1 MDEQEFPKAYDPKN
15 WESTILARWDEAGLA
30 NPDTCIEAGV
40 TKADAEPFSIVL
52 PPPNVTGTLHIGHA
66 AMLAIED
73 TIVRYKRMAGYRT
86 LWLPGT
92 DHAAIATES
101 KVRKILLEEEGKSR
115 QDLGREEFLKRV
127 EKFALDSHD
136 TIVNQVKR
144 MGSSVDWSREAYTI
158 DKTRSLGV
166 RTAFKRMYDAGIIY
180 RGNRIVNWDPI
191 GQTTIS
197 DDELVYKEES
207 AKLYYLKYGPFEI
220 ATARPETK
228 FGDKYIVMHPDDTR
242 YAEYADGQKL
252 TVEWINGPIEATI
265 VKDTAIDMAF
275 GTGVMTITPWHS
287 TVDFELAE
295 RHGLDMEPIIDLHGV
310 LLPVAGEF
318 AGLAITEARE
328 KIIAKLDSKGL
339 VTKIDEPYVH
349 QVATAERTGA
359 IVEPQIMRQWFVSVN
374 REFEPARNASR
385 NDAGGRGGKMVTLK
399 SLMQDAVRSKEIT
412 ILPERFEKNY
422 FYWIDNLRDWCI
434 SRQLW
439 FGHQIPVWYR
449 GNETYCGIEAPD
461 GEGWQ
466 QDPDTLDTWFSSGL
480 WTFSTLGWP
489 DETTDDFKTYHPTA
503 LLETGYDIL
512 FFWVARMI
520 LMSGFLLDEIPFRTV
535 YLHGLVRDER
545 GRKMSK
551 SLGNTVNPLDVAE
564 RYGADALR
572 LALIVGSTPGN
583 DVKVGDEKF
592 TAMRNF
598 VNKLWNMGRYIA
610 VSTKAS
616 PASENIRVDGTDVK
630 LSAADYWILHKLHD
644 THAIVTAHLNQYNLS
659 LAADLLRDFTWN
671 EFADWYVEIH
681 KIEKNDAVLRFVFD
695 TLLKLWHPFAPFV
708 TEALRTAVFS
718 SEELLEGTAWP
729 KIENIPADREAME
742 PFGTIIDLI
751 QRVRNIRAIYHIDPK
766 EALSLTLVGEES
778 ALAPF
783 SPIIERL
790 GRISEVLITDASTVR
805 PTASASIVAGGLH
818 AFVHLGDVIDVAAE
832 KTRLEKEAL
841 DLGKYIAGLK
851 TRLADV
857 HFTEKA
863 PANIIEGQRQ
873 SLADAETKLATL
885 NQSIQELSS

>member
-1 MDEQEFPKAYDPKN
+1 MDEKEFPKAYDPKN
-15 WESTILARWDEAGLA
+15 WESAILTRWDEADLA
-30 NPDTCIEAGV
+30 NPDTCIQAGV

-158 DKTRSLGV
+158 DETRSLGV

-180 RGNRIVNWDPI
+180 RGNRIVNWDPV

-197 DDELVYKEES
+197 DDELVYKEEN
-207 AKLYYLKYGPFEI
+207 AKLYYLQYGPFEI

-228 FGDKYIVMHPDDTR
+228 FGDKYVVMHPDDAR
-242 YAEYADGQKL
+242 YAKYADGQKL
-252 TVEWINGPIEATI
+252 TLEWINGPIEATI
-265 VKDTAIDMAF
+265 VKDTAIDMEF

-295 RHGLDMEPIIDLHGV
+295 RHRLDMEPIIDLHGV

-318 AGLAITEARE
+318 AGLPISDARE
-328 KIIAKLDSKGL
+328 KIITKLSEKGL
-339 VTKIDEPYVH
+339 VTKIEENYIH
-349 QVATAERTGA
+349 QIATAERTGA
-359 IVEPQIMRQWFVSVN
+359 VVEPQIMRQWFIGVN
-374 REFEPARNASR
+374 REFERN
-385 NDAGGRGGKMVTLK
+385 GKTVTLK

-434 SRQLW
+434 SRQIW
-439 FGHQIPVWYR
+439 FGHRIPVWYR
-449 GNETYCGIEAPD
+449 GNETYCGITPPD

-489 DETTDDFKTYHPTA
+489 DETADDFKTYHPTM

-520 LMSGFLLDEIPFRTV
+520 LMSEYLLGTVPFKTV
-535 YLHGLVRDER
+535 YLHGLVRDEQ

-551 SLGNTVNPLDVAE
+551 SLGNTVNPLDVADQ
-564 RYGADALR
+564 YGADALR

-598 VNKLWNMGRYIA
+598 VNKLWNMGRY
-610 VSTKAS
+610 VSAS
-616 PASENIRVDGTDVK
+616 SQSISTPDAIH
-630 LSAADYWILHKLHD
+630 LSDANLSTADRWILHRLHD
-644 THAIVTAHLNQYNLS
+644 TAALVTNHLDRYNLS
-659 LAADLLRDFTWN
+659 LAAEILRDFTWN

-681 KIEKNDAVLRFVFD
+681 KIEKNDIVLRFVFD
-695 TLLKLWHPFAPFV
+695 TLLRLWHPFTPFV
-708 TEALRTAVFS
+708 TEGLRTAVFS
-718 SEELLEGTAWP
+718 NEKLLAGNAWP
-729 KIENIPADREAME
+729 KNDSIPADLPAME
-742 PFGTIIDLI
+742 RFDTIVELI
-751 QRVRNIRAIYHIDPK
+751 TRIRNIRAIYHIDPK

-778 ALAPF
+778 VLASF
-783 SPIIERL
+783 APIIERL
-790 GRISEVLITDASTVR
+790 GRISEVLITDASTAR
-805 PTASASIVAGGLH
+805 PAASASVVAGGLH

-832 KTRLEKEAL
+832 KARLAKESLELEK
-841 DLGKYIAGLK
+841 YITGLK
-851 TRLADV
+851 TRLADAR
-857 HFTEKA
+857 FTEKA
-863 PANIIEGQRQ
+863 PANVIEGQRQ
-873 SLADAETKLATL
+873 SLTDAEERLATIAH
-885 NQSIQELSS
+885 SIQELSS